1 MQTMRN
7 EIKHNFILSAGTI
20 KGTTVRNAAGEKLGE
35 VKEIMLDTETGKVA
49 YVVLSVDTGFL
60 NLDSKYFAIPWA
72 ALEFDTAQ
80 EGVVILNMDKERL
93 KNSPGFDK
101 DNWPTAPQTEFIN
114 EVHVYYGYDPYYI

>member
-1 MQTMRN
+1 MQGIRN
-7 EIKHNFILSAGTI
+7 EIRNNLILSTSTI
-20 KGTTVRNAAGEKLGE
+20 KGTTVKNAAGEKLGE
-35 VKEIMLDTETGKVA
+35 IKDIMLDTESGKVVYA
-49 YVVLSVDTGFL
+49 VLSVDTGFL

-80 EGVVILNMDKERL
+80 EDVVIFNVNKERL

-114 EVHVYYGYDPYYI
+114 EVHVYYGYDPYYL

>member
-1 MQTMRN
+1 MQGIRN
-7 EIKHNFILSAGTI
+7 EIRNNLILSASTI
-20 KGTTVRNAAGEKLGE
+20 KGTAVKNAAGEKLGE
-35 VKEIMLDTETGKVA
+35 IKDIMLDTESGKVV
-49 YVVLSVDTGFL
+49 YTVLSVDTGFL

-80 EGVVILNMDKERL
+80 EEVVIFNVNKERL

-114 EVHVYYGYDPYYI
+114 EVHVYYGYDPYYL